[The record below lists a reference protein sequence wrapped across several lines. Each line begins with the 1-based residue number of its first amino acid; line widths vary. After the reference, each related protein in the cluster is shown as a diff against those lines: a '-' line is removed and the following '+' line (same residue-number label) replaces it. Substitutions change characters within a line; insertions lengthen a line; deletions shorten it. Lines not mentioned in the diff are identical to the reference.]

1 MLLRQ
6 WADSDDY
13 LRQTMATRMKDK
25 YNKYWG
31 NWHDNENDN
40 ENANEGRGKGKLK
53 EKENMNLLIFV
64 ATALDP
70 RYKLSNYTK
79 LAIGE
84 MFGEEKGE
92 NVWNAV
98 RQCFYDL
105 FEEYRSMYSPN
116 DDSMA
121 EVNEDQT
128 QKRGGRMMRSL
139 IAKKM
144 KVGSGSICITKSE
157 IDKYLSEDNEDD
169 NNKFDIL
176 AWWKVNESRFPILA
190 RIARDV
196 LAIPISTVAS
206 ESVFSTGGRILD
218 DFRSSLTPFM
228 VQALICTQDWLRR
241 STLINIEEDVE
252 ELTKLEEELIAEH
265 NDAKA
270 MEKAAKSKSITK
282 PSSDV
287 ISHD

>member
-1 MLLRQ
+1 MAKFKKIAEEENVQTNVFLKLDVCTRWNSTYLMLHS
-6 WADSDDY
+6 AISYEKAFAKY
-13 LRQTMATRMKDK
+13 LF
-25 YNKYWG
+25 
-31 NWHDNENDN
+31 E
-40 ENANEGRGKGKLK
+40 
-53 EKENMNLLIFV
+53 
-64 ATALDP
+64 
-70 RYKLSNYTK
+70 
-79 LAIGE
+79 E

-92 NVWNAV
+92 KVWNAV

-144 KVGSGSICITKSE
+144 KVGSGSIGITKSE

-190 RIARDV
+190 RIARDA

-241 STLINIEEDVE
+241 STPINIEEDVE
-252 ELTKLEEELIAEH
+252 EGNVSGANQPLCATVQTFNLNHMMLIQGGVRGEWEG
-265 NDAKA
+265 DLK
-270 MEKAAKSKSITK
+270 KC
-282 PSSDV
+282 D
-287 ISHD
+287 